1 MLTDS
6 EIKDIRIGFLVKK
19 IHLGIEKNMTLCL
32 KEKGISPQQGRIII
46 ILYKNQNDK
55 INQKDLEH
63 YFNTTKGAVSGIVN
77 RLVAKGY
84 VKKVKD
90 ESDNR
95 NNYLSLT
102 QNGVNLYKVI
112 RDSIDKTNEK
122 ILSCLTSEE
131 SINLK
136 KYLLKVLEGL
146 DND

>member
-1 MLTDS
+1 MLTDL

-32 KEKGISPQQGRIII
+32 KEKGISPQQGRVII

-95 NNYLSLT
+95 NHYLSLT
-102 QNGVNLYKVI
+102 QNGINLYKVI
-112 RDSIDKTNEK
+112 RDSMDKTNEK

-131 SINLK
+131 SFNLK

>member
-1 MLTDS
+1 MA
-6 EIKDIRIGFLVKK
+6 
-19 IHLGIEKNMTLCL
+19 LCL
-32 KEKGISPQQGRIII
+32 KEKDISPQQGRIII

-55 INQKDLEH
+55 INQKDLEN
-63 YFNTTKGAVSGIVN
+63 YFNTTKGAISGIVN

-90 ESDNR
+90 ASDNR

-136 KYLLKVLEGL
+136 KY
-146 DND
+146 